1 MGKRIKDITMTQQE
15 SFNKDYLLLVDK
27 PDLVA
32 GADWIEAR
40 AMKLGLLGN
49 AYIQG
54 SLNGINWHD
63 KLTIGDTYIRF
74 STDGGAN
81 WTNLTTNVVGEGVFE
96 YYSEAKVSDNIDVAA
111 NTAARHTH
119 DNQSLLDNLVDTGDG
134 SNFLTDDGTY
144 FNVLG
149 NLTEN
154 YIPVKGAATFEDS
167 PIFVDGTSVKIGD
180 ITNNIEFEADGTIK
194 FNGTSTIFDDVTYDA
209 VSLQQTG
216 PGVSISTTTSTVDF
230 TTSANQSDYLFVNPQ
245 LSHSRKEGST
255 IYPHIHFIQTQN
267 NIPNF
272 ALQYRWQVNGGVT
285 TTAWT
290 AVKCNTLAF
299 TYTSGSLN
307 QIAYVNG
314 GIASPVGDGLSDIL
328 QFRIIRDTTNALG
341 LSYGADPYT
350 ATVSVLQFDI
360 HIEKNSIGSR
370 TEYTK

>member
-1 MGKRIKDITMTQQE
+1 MGKRIKDTTMTQQE